1 MTKNLDPV
9 QQLLSL
15 DSDIDRL
22 WWLAQME
29 VGITSADID
38 REPKYGPSPVLELIA
53 SKQERSRPNPLWMFA
68 TDGY

>member
-53 SKQERSRPNPLWMFA
+53 SKQDETRPHPSWML
-68 TDGY
+68 TTGEY